1 MKQKPFSQR
10 VGDFMEG
17 RGFYIVLF
25 LCVAAIGISGYFL
38 FSGMLAATPLN
49 EPDPSQQV
57 RGQAEVQVDPPSIS
71 TTAPQFAEET
81 VPTQGSAAEAE
92 ASASPSQATVFT
104 WPVRGTVS
112 RDYSLEVFAY
122 DATMGDWRTHSGID
136 IDAALGTEVM
146 AVTAGTVSDIRQD
159 PLMGTTVVIGH
170 GDDLESVYSN
180 LAAQPAIS
188 VGDRVTPGTVI
199 GAIGNTAIS
208 ESAANSHLHFEML
221 RAGVS
226 IDPVQFLPDGN

>member
-1 MKQKPFSQR
+1 MKQKPLSQR

-38 FSGMLAATPLN
+38 FSGMLATTPLN

-57 RGQAEVQVDPPSIS
+57 KGQAQVQVEPPSIS
-71 TTAPQFAEET
+71 TPAPQTSEDPA
-81 VPTQGSAAEAE
+81 PTLGSAAEAE
-92 ASASPSQATVFT
+92 AAASPSQATVYT

-136 IDAALGTEVM
+136 IDAELGSEVM
-146 AVTAGTVSDIRQD
+146 AVTAGTISDIRQD

-170 GDDLESVYSN
+170 GEDLESVYSN
-180 LAAQPAIS
+180 LAAQPAVS

-199 GAIGNTAIS
+199 GAIGSTAIS
-208 ESAANSHLHFEML
+208 ESAAAPHLHFEMR

-226 IDPVQFLPDGN
+226 IDPVQFLPDGT

>member
-1 MKQKPFSQR
+1 MKQKPLSQR
-10 VGDFMEG
+10 FGDYMEG
-17 RGFYIVLF
+17 KGFYIVLF

-38 FSGMLAATPLN
+38 FSGLMAATPTTD
-49 EPDPSQQV
+49 PDPLQGVS
-57 RGQAEVQVDPPSIS
+57 GQAQVQVEPPSIS
-71 TTAPQFAEET
+71 TSQPQSSQELA
-81 VPTQGSAAEAE
+81 PTQGSAAEAA
-92 ASASPSQATVFT
+92 ASASPSQATIYT

-122 DATMGDWRTHSGID
+122 DTTMGDWRTHSGID
-136 IDAALGTEVM
+136 IEAALGTEVM

-180 LAAQPAIS
+180 LAAQPAVS
-188 VGDRVTPGTVI
+188 VGDQVTPGIVI
-199 GAIGNTAIS
+199 GAVGNTAIS
-208 ESAANSHLHFEML
+208 ESAMASHLHFEM
-221 RAGVS
+221 RKAGVL